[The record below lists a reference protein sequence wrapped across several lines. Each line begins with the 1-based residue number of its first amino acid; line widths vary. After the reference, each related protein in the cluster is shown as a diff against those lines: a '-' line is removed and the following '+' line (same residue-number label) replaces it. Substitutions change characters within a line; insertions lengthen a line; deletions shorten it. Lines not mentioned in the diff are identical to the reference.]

1 MTSRREPAASYH
13 SRMIA
18 QITIPGVD
26 PALLD
31 GVIRLLAAA
40 AVGGAIGA
48 NRELTRKPAG
58 LRTHALVALGSALV
72 VVTSIHPG
80 GAPPGDATSRIIQ
93 GVIAGIGFLGGGVIL
108 HAEGRT
114 VKGLTTAA
122 TIWVAAAAGIACGV
136 GQWLIAA
143 IAVGIALV
151 ILTVGQTA
159 EDAMHR
165 MKKEP
170 ADGPDTERRQE

>member
-1 MTSRREPAASYH
+1 
-13 SRMIA
+13 MIA
-18 QITIPGVD
+18 QITIPGTE
-26 PALLD
+26 PGFLEA
-31 GVIRLLAAA
+31 VIRLLAAA

-58 LRTHALVALGSALV
+58 LRTHSLVALGSALV
-72 VVTSIHPG
+72 VVTAIQLNSTS
-80 GAPPGDATSRIIQ
+80 PGDATSRVIQ

-136 GQWLIAA
+136 GQWLVAA
-143 IAVGIALV
+143 VAVVIALV
-151 ILTVGQTA
+151 ILTVGQGA
-159 EDAMHR
+159 ENALHR
-165 MKKEP
+165 MRGDSGNESDPPPK
-170 ADGPDTERRQE
+170 Q

>member
-1 MTSRREPAASYH
+1 
-13 SRMIA
+13 MIA
-18 QITIPGVD
+18 QITIPGTE
-26 PALLD
+26 PGFLEA
-31 GVIRLLAAA
+31 VIRLLAAA

-58 LRTHALVALGSALV
+58 LRTHSLVALGSALV
-72 VVTSIHPG
+72 VVTAIQLNSTS
-80 GAPPGDATSRIIQ
+80 PGDATSRVIQ

-136 GQWLIAA
+136 GQWLVAA
-143 IAVGIALV
+143 VAVVIALV
-151 ILTVGQTA
+151 ILTVGQGA
-159 EDAMHR
+159 ENALHR
-165 MKKEP
+165 MRG
-170 ADGPDTERRQE
+170 DGGTESDPPPKQ